1 MENGDI
7 YKYIYI
13 YMILHDLHSSPGGSP
28 ALHGEVLQLRHL
40 HVWTTDPDIT
50 ASQCGVTNIKQQI
63 SNIYYITY
71 IYILVTYYK
80 KKVEPPFFSNIAHII
95 TYPNYVHYF
104 CYRILKI
111 NISNIV

>member
-7 YKYIYI
+7 YKYIWYS
-13 YMILHDLHSSPGGSP
+13 MISIHRLGGSP

-71 IYILVTYYK
+71 IYI
-80 KKVEPPFFSNIAHII
+80 SNILQKKSRTTI
-95 TYPNYVHYF
+95 F
-104 CYRILKI
+104 F
-111 NISNIV
+111 